1 MILGAR
7 RLGLGQGG
15 RRAAHVEATNDRG
28 GKGAG
33 GERQRRDGRT
43 SARGAPARR
52 TDVGRGHRQ
61 GDTDGGTSE
70 RGTPG
75 RRGRCPCGGRRRAAR
90 LRGDRR
96 GRGTPAEGR
105 RRQGRHG
112 GAGPRGAIGRG
123 PYRGAVRPREDGRRR
138 KDARAG
144 VVFVAQVHAGME
156 AGTGGADQGEFA
168 WGTPVRG
175 AGPKL
180 P

>member
-15 RRAAHVEATNDRG
+15 RRVAHVEATNDRG

-52 TDVGRGHRQ
+52 TDVGREHRQ

-96 GRGTPAEGR
+96 GRGTPRDATAARVRAGPSGEVRTGGPYAREKTDAGGRTLARELSSLRKSTHGWRQAREAPTKANLRGGR
-105 RRQGRHG
+105 RCEGLG
-112 GAGPRGAIGRG
+112 LS
-123 PYRGAVRPREDGRRR
+123 Y
-138 KDARAG
+138 
-144 VVFVAQVHAGME
+144 
-156 AGTGGADQGEFA
+156 
-168 WGTPVRG
+168 
-175 AGPKL
+175 PKT
-180 P
+180 

>member
-1 MILGAR
+1 MTA
-7 RLGLGQGG
+7 GG
-15 RRAAHVEATNDRG
+15 RAREGNASGGMDARPRG
-28 GKGAG
+28 
-33 GERQRRDGRT
+33 RRRHDVRT
-43 SARGAPARR
+43 WE
-52 TDVGRGHRQ
+52 

-156 AGTGGADQGEFA
+156 AGTGGADQGEFTRGA
-168 WGTPVRG
+168 PVRG